1 MDRAS
6 RHRPAGNQM
15 CRSRSRRDVRQNA
28 RSASRRAPQRLD
40 LPQPA
45 VQLFQ
50 LAKMRLTSFFLP
62 SFQSLASDGSPDRT
76 LESNRHEHRSHYPLT
91 TPGIGYS
98 GGMGPSVSIDID
110 KHTAEVLQVRAA
122 ELGVTVPQ
130 LIAELA
136 ALDSTPRDADA
147 DEIAELDRRA
157 AAATSGPRVPH
168 ERVVQWLGTWG
179 TPGFRQ
185 WPDQ

>member
-1 MDRAS
+1 
-6 RHRPAGNQM
+6 
-15 CRSRSRRDVRQNA
+15 
-28 RSASRRAPQRLD
+28 
-40 LPQPA
+40 
-45 VQLFQ
+45 
-50 LAKMRLTSFFLP
+50 
-62 SFQSLASDGSPDRT
+62 
-76 LESNRHEHRSHYPLT
+76 
-91 TPGIGYS
+91 
-98 GGMGPSVSIDID
+98 MGPSVSIDID

-136 ALDSTPRDADA
+136 ALDITPRDADA

-157 AAATSGPRVPH
+157 AAATSGPLVPH